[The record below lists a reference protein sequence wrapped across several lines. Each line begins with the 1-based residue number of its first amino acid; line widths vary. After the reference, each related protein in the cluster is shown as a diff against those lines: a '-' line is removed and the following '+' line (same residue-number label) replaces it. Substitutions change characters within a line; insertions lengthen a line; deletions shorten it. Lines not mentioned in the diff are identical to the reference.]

1 MQFYKNRNALGRG
14 ISEKMPPEEIINQRK
29 QLLTMSTPT
38 SLQLKCYGRYKN
50 KVLRRK
56 KKKKKPAI
64 FSPLFYS
71 VENCFL
77 IRRSYV
83 SFGKDSIKL
92 LVRSPKYSGII
103 RMTNVKNFVFI

>member
-56 KKKKKPAI
+56 KKKKNLRYSLL
-64 FSPLFYS
+64 FSILWKT
-71 VENCFL
+71 VFL
-77 IRRSYV
+77 
-83 SFGKDSIKL
+83 
-92 LVRSPKYSGII
+92 
-103 RMTNVKNFVFI
+103 